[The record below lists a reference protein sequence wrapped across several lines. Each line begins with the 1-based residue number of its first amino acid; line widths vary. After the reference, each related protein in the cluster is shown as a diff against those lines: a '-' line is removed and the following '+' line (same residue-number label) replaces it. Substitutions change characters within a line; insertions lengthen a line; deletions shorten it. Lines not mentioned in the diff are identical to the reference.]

1 MQTSDFAGNPLSPTD
16 DAALDRYA
24 QALHEFHCYRGD
36 PVATINAATA
46 LQPDFVMGHVLH
58 AWLYLL
64 GTEPGGLAVALDA
77 AGSAARLSPNRREQA
92 HIDAITHFAG
102 GRWQAAGRV
111 LEDLA
116 IEWPRDVLALQA
128 GHLVDFY
135 RGDARMLRDRIA
147 RALPAWVVSDP
158 GYHALLAMHA
168 FGCEET
174 GDYRRA
180 EALGRQ
186 ALELEPADAWAQHAV
201 AHVLEMEG
209 RARDGIAWMRERQP
223 HWAEDNF
230 FAVHN
235 WWHLALFH
243 LDLGEA
249 DEAVAL
255 FDGPIHGPRSTLVL
269 DLIDASALL
278 WRLQFAGVDVSARW
292 ASVAECWRTVGQ
304 PGLYSFNDLHAM
316 MAWLGAGQRAI
327 AEDWLAAQQYLDTAA
342 IGDHATIGRT
352 IGEPLLRAFRNLE
365 RGRYDDAI
373 EALRQIRPIAH
384 GFGGSHAQR
393 DLLDLTLIEAA
404 LRGERVAL
412 ARALINERL
421 ARKPASAI
429 NRRLAGRL
437 AP

>member
-1 MQTSDFAGNPLSPTD
+1 MKSSDLAGNPLSPTD
-16 DAALDRYA
+16 DAALAGYA
-24 QALHEFHCYRGD
+24 RALHEFHCYCGD
-36 PVATINAATA
+36 PVATIDAATA

-64 GTEPGGLAVALDA
+64 GTEPGGLPVALDA
-77 AGSAARLSPNRREQA
+77 AAKAARLSPHRREQA
-92 HIDAITHFAG
+92 HLDAISHFAG
-102 GRWQAAGRV
+102 GRWQAAARV

-147 RALPAWVVSDP
+147 RALPAWGAADP

-180 EALGRQ
+180 ETLGRR

-209 RARDGIAWMRERQP
+209 RARDGIAWMRERQT
-223 HWAEDNF
+223 HWAENNF

-243 LDLGEA
+243 LDLDEV
-249 DEAVAL
+249 DEALAL
-255 FDGPIHGPRSTLVL
+255 FDGPIHGPRSQLIL
-269 DLIDASALL
+269 DLVDASALL
-278 WRLQFAGVDVSARW
+278 WRLQFAGADVAARW
-292 ASVAECWRTVGQ
+292 ASVAECWRTAGR

-316 MAWLGAGQRAI
+316 MAWIGADQNAN
-327 AEDWLAAQQYLDTAA
+327 AEDWLVAQQDLDATA
-342 IGDHATIGRT
+342 IGDHAAIGRT
-352 IGEPLLRAFRNLE
+352 IGEPLLRAFRDLD
-365 RGRYDDAI
+365 RGAFDDAI
-373 EALRQIRPIAH
+373 EALRKVRPIAH

-404 LRGERVAL
+404 VRGGRVPL
-412 ARALINERL
+412 ARALLNERL
-421 ARKPASAI
+421 GRKPDSAI
-429 NRRLAGRL
+429 NRRLRGRI
-437 AP
+437 PS